1 MERFPRDRFDE
12 LPRGIER
19 VGAHR
24 APGRRGAGWIA
35 FGWALVA
42 VVVLTAGG
50 LFGLSFLNPDLSI
63 FPAATQTET
72 PEPEPEPEVTAEPVT
87 DPSTVEPELL
97 QQLAI
102 AVLNGTGTQGIGAI
116 AADQIAAAGWPRPA
130 TAAAE
135 SEAEVETVVYYA
147 DPADEG
153 YARGIA
159 QLIGAVDVQL
169 SDAFVISDIT
179 VVLGSDYTVPVS
191 G

>member
-12 LPRGIER
+12 LPRDIER

-35 FGWALVA
+35 FGWAVVA

-72 PEPEPEPEVTAEPVT
+72 PEPEPEQTAEPVT
-87 DPSTVEPELL
+87 DPSTIEPELL
-97 QQLAI
+97 AQLTI
-102 AVLNGTGTQGIGAI
+102 AVLNGTGVQGMGAT
-116 AADQIAAAGWPRPA
+116 AADQIAAAGWPQPA

-135 SEAEVETVVYYA
+135 SSAEVATMVYYP

-159 QLIGAVDVQL
+159 KLIGAVDVEL
-169 SDAFVISDIT
+169 SDAFIIADIT
-179 VVLGSDYTVPVS
+179 VVLGSDYTAPAAD
-191 G
+191 